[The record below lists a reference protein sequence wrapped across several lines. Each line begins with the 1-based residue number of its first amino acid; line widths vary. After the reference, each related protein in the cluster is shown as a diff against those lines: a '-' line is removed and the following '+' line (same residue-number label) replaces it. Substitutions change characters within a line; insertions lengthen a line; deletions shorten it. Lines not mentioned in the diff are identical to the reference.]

1 MEVQELIY
9 ADESTKS
16 GYSIVCVVVDGVLEG
31 ILRFTDVVKE
41 SSVEAVYLVARE
53 RIRVGII
60 TGDSAGT
67 AQHKADQLNIA
78 EVYGELSPELKSMFV
93 ASQQA
98 KGALVGAIANSQTD
112 SSLLEQAD
120 VSIAIGEHGSDA
132 ADVSISGE
140 EPDQAALAVSL
151 SARLRKKSNQ
161 SLAVGLGYGLVS
173 LGVFVAIVSPLQVVT
188 PPAIAA
194 MLGSLSLIVVTLNTY
209 SLGKLK

>member
-1 MEVQELIY
+1 
-9 ADESTKS
+9 
-16 GYSIVCVVVDGVLEG
+16 
-31 ILRFTDVVKE
+31 
-41 SSVEAVYLVARE
+41 
-53 RIRVGII
+53 
-60 TGDSAGT
+60 
-67 AQHKADQLNIA
+67 
-78 EVYGELSPELKSMFV
+78 MFV

-98 KGALVGAIANSQTD
+98 KGALVGAIANPQTD

-120 VSIAIGEHGSDA
+120 VSIALGEHGSDSV
-132 ADVSISGE
+132 DVSISGE

-151 SARLRKKSNQ
+151 SARLRKKTNQ